1 MENEK
6 KENQENVK
14 LLKESKEY
22 IKIKKDIIKQLK
34 LKKANTP
41 TFLSQVNDY
50 MAMWIVKEML
60 ISDIEERGA
69 YIIYNNG
76 GGQSGSKK
84 NDSVT
89 DLVKVN
95 VQMLKLLDSLD
106 IKTTTLVSGE
116 KDEM

>member
-1 MENEK
+1 MEND
-6 KENQENVK
+6 NQENVK
-14 LLKESKEY
+14 ILKERKEY
-22 IKIKKDIIKQLK
+22 INIKKDIIKQLK

-41 TFLSQVNDY
+41 TFLSQTNDY
-50 MAMWIVKEML
+50 MSMWIVKELL
-60 ISDIEERGA
+60 IADIEERGA
-69 YIIYNNG
+69 YAEWNNG
-76 GGQSGSKK
+76 GGQTGIKK

-95 VQMLKLLDSLD
+95 VQMLKLLDALD